1 MLGERMVAIV
11 VEMLPI
17 EVVRR
22 RSKGYKHEEEC
33 CSLLSMMDDDI
44 GMIMRV
50 RTPGR
55 SLLIYQL
62 LLLAY
67 FKESPTTFDRLLN
80 WQSCKNASIN
90 LRHFRCDDDLG
101 DDSQK
106 RRSFVKSVHTSEQP
120 V

>member
-11 VEMLPI
+11 VEMPI

-50 RTPGR
+50 WTLGR
-55 SLLIYQL
+55 SLLIYRL
-62 LLLAY
+62 LLLGY
-67 FKESPTTFDRLLN
+67 FNESPTFDRLLN
-80 WQSCKNASIN
+80 WHHAKCNN
-90 LRHFRCDDDLG
+90 
-101 DDSQK
+101 
-106 RRSFVKSVHTSEQP
+106 QP
-120 V
+120 SPFSM